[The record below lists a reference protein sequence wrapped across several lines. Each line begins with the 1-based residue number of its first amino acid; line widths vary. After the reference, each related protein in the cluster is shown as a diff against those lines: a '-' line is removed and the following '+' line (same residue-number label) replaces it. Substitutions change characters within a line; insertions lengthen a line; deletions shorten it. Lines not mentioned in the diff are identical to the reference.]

1 MVTGHDSQDIYI
13 FRQTLPRLNLQNL
26 YGMGLY
32 LIMHTCVGFFGV
44 FFMFYQHTISYGV
57 LLGYILM
64 QSVQIIFD
72 EA

>member
-1 MVTGHDSQDIYI
+1 MILYFSA
-13 FRQTLPRLNLQNL
+13 LPRLNLQNL

-32 LIMHTCVGFFGV
+32 LIMHTCVCFFWV
-44 FFMFYQHTISYGV
+44 FFMFYQHTIFYGV

-64 QSVQIIFD
+64 QAVQIIFD